1 MILCTKDRQWSLRDG
16 YFFILL
22 VTHGFSRLRSS
33 NHGFRSVCLQDQK
46 PVPEPIIQTKEMMD
60 EQAEL
65 DEMAR
70 ESMFALNRENGM
82 SEEEAR
88 ELDSSFL
95 RGPDLQS
102 GPDSESETLQRIY
115 KGMTGEEADELTQ
128 MGDVSPDKPMSSFKG
143 TIYTDGTLD
152 ESPESQSEPA
162 IDMSG
167 NQSQNYQDF
176 FARLINSMAQIV
188 GKDTELGS
196 KLSNFANELEGK
208 DINAEQYRSDVD
220 PAYYDLNKLHDDEE
234 QGQKDRDKD
243 LENDQE
249 IGSEKEKGIEP
260 DRESSD
266 SHRGVSESDIES
278 IKSKLP
284 LSKEAL
290 SEDFAKLG
298 APGADMSGYDKLADG
313 MCNGLEKAVSGLDM
327 NDDSQKQES
336 ADKHMNLI
344 RGLNAYDQVAKDCIQ
359 DTYKDDLDKMQ
370 QAMTGLERTLETMVP
385 KAYDAVHEDDKKFD
399 LLSDADK
406 KELDDLKFDGLDMK
420 YSEYT
425 AKKDSADKSKSDDL
439 DLFGN
444 AGLDDPLESDNKSK
458 SESKKDLGKSVGS
471 KPKDRGAE
479 AEQAFASQ
487 LEKFR
492 EQQNGLSMSL

>member
-1 MILCTKDRQWSLRDG
+1 MV
-16 YFFILL
+16 FAM
-22 VTHGFSRLRSS
+22 
-33 NHGFRSVCLQDQK
+33 SVYEDQK
-46 PVPEPIIQTKEMMD
+46 PAPEPIIQTKEMMD

-102 GPDSESETLQRIY
+102 ASESESETLQRIY
-115 KGMTGEEADELTQ
+115 KGMTGEEADELSQ
-128 MGDVSPDKPMSSFKG
+128 VGDVSPDKPMSSFEG

-167 NQSQNYQDF
+167 DQSQNYQDF

-196 KLSNFANELEGK
+196 KLSNFADELEGN
-208 DINAEQYRSDVD
+208 DINAEQYRSDID
-220 PAYYDLNKLHDDEE
+220 PAYYDLNKLHDSEE
-234 QGQKDRDKD
+234 QDQKQDKD
-243 LENDQE
+243 LETDQE
-249 IGSEKEKGIEP
+249 EGLEKDSPAKDAES
-260 DRESSD
+260 DREFSD
-266 SHRGVSESDIES
+266 PHRGVSESDIES

-284 LSKEAL
+284 LSKKAL

-298 APGADMSGYDKLADG
+298 APGADMTGYEKLADD
-313 MCNGLEKAVSGLDM
+313 MCNGMQKAVSGLDM
-327 NDDSQKQES
+327 KDDSQKQES

-359 DTYKDDLDKMQ
+359 DTYKDDPDKMQ

-399 LLSDADK
+399 LLSDEDK
-406 KELDDLKFDGLDMK
+406 KELDDLQFDGIDMK

-425 AKKDSADKSKSDDL
+425 AKKDSADKSKSDEL
-439 DLFGN
+439 SLFGN
-444 AGLDDPLESDNKSK
+444 AGLDDPLESDNKGEPK

-471 KPKDRGAE
+471 KSKDRGAE

-487 LEKFR
+487 LEKFK
-492 EQQNGLSMSL
+492 EQESGLSMSL